1 MAGAAASNLAC
12 DGSWQEALLLCH
24 VDLSLSVLETCQ
36 LDASRGR
43 SRENKEDPA
52 VLFMTYSGQSHT

>member
-1 MAGAAASNLAC
+1 MAGAAASSLAC

-24 VDLSLSVLETCQ
+24 VDLSLSVLAACQ
-36 LDASRGR
+36 LDA